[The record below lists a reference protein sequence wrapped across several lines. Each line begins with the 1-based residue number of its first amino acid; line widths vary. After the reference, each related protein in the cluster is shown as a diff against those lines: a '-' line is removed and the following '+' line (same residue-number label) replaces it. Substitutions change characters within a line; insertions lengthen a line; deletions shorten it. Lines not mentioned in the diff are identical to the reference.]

1 MRGRER
7 NMNIKDM
14 QAFWGPKEDL
24 YSFLDDETQRLEKL
38 IDLNSAEIS
47 PKKYAKIL
55 NLFEQYSPT
64 DLWVQKFLTCFP
76 EYGKGSYLFPEPAP
90 NTWPTLANTCPIF
103 KSEYN
108 KNKKIKKSEG
118 FNEDQK
124 QFFKKNGILG
134 PIKIDFFQNMDFSFF
149 EEVITHSGEKSK
161 YFFKSNKIIDL
172 AIHDK
177 LLSKVQDLIGE
188 NVVLLDD
195 TIVFINP
202 HQNAEAT
209 HTDIQG
215 GTVLFGDD
223 FFRDD
228 PGFLN
233 VWISISGT
241 DCLKAPLHF
250 FPGTHRFSIIPTLT
264 HLYAIHKHPE
274 RLPYYSNLFACLG
287 GNEHVRRSLRLHIE
301 TLKETFEKDLLK
313 RYVRQEIY
321 TDPGDCIFFNSHVL
335 HGSSPNLSNT
345 PRIAIVF
352 RYRQAEAKPLNFG
365 FPQDIL
371 NSCLELPKN
380 YETMDYKTL
389 PEVPVVQ
396 VLGNQQHKGYR
407 VIDVEKIR
415 SHIT

>member
-1 MRGRER
+1 MRGHELDMSIK
-7 NMNIKDM
+7 NM
-14 QAFWGPKEDL
+14 QTFWSPKEDL
-24 YSFLDDETQRLEKL
+24 YSFLDAENQRLEKL
-38 IDLNSAEIS
+38 IDLNSSELS
-47 PKKYAKIL
+47 QKKYVKIL
-55 NLFEQYSPT
+55 DLFEHYSPT
-64 DLWVQKFLTCFP
+64 DLWIRKFLTCFP
-76 EYGKGSYLFPEPAP
+76 EYGKNSYSFPDLPP
-90 NTWPTLANTCPIF
+90 DTWPKLSNTWPILKN
-103 KSEYN
+103 KNE
-108 KNKKIKKSEG
+108 KNKKTTKSEG
-118 FNEDQK
+118 FNEGQK

-134 PIKIDFFQNMDFSFF
+134 PIKIDCFKNMDFSFF
-149 EEVITHSGEKSK
+149 DEIITHSGEKSK
-161 YFFKSNKIIDL
+161 YFFKSKKIIDL
-172 AIHDK
+172 AIHDT
-177 LLSKVQDLIGE
+177 LLSKVQDLIGD

-209 HTDIQG
+209 HSDIQG
-215 GTVLFGDD
+215 GSVLFGDD

-241 DCLKAPLHF
+241 DSLKAPLHF
-250 FPGTHRFSIIPTLT
+250 FPGTHRFSIIPILT

-287 GNEHVRRSLRLHIE
+287 ENEHVRRSLRLHIE

-321 TDPGDCIFFNSHVL
+321 TNPGECIFFNSHML

-345 PRIAIVF
+345 PRTAIVF
-352 RYRQAEAKPLNFG
+352 RYRQAEVKPLDFG

-380 YETMDYKTL
+380 HDTSTYKIL

-407 VIDVEKIR
+407 VIDVEKIK
-415 SHIT
+415 SHI